1 MIVLYVVIQILKDIQ
16 IGIILQ
22 SKILKK
28 LEILKLIY
36 VI

>member
-16 IGIILQ
+16 IGIIFQ